1 MDKSHT
7 SAWKPASQGD
17 KAIQSAD
24 RYTSKQLLT
33 VFWPYLEPHRARI
46 ALAILALLLVAG
58 A

>member
-1 MDKSHT
+1 MDKTHT
-7 SAWKPASQGD
+7 SDWKPASREHQG
-17 KAIQSAD
+17 IQSAN